1 VLHSLNGFERIF
13 FAFVRS
19 RGVELQSTNTP
30 EWKALAKRHHVKV
43 PDFGYVTRGGVETLV
58 DVKGSETRD
67 NYVKAKDVDDL
78 SLWRA
83 DVTGGAYAVFFAFV
97 HPADD
102 GSFEYE
108 GRRYRI
114 RGLDVAVYR
123 SLMKERSP
131 KWKTVCIPRA
141 AFDGHAIPFENLL

>member
-1 VLHSLNGFERIF
+1 MNGFERIF
-13 FAFVRS
+13 FTFVRS

-30 EWKALAKRHHVKV
+30 EWKALAKRYHVKV
-43 PDFGYVTRGGVETLV
+43 PDFRFVAGAGVKTLV
-58 DVKGSETRD
+58 DVKGSETGD
-67 NYVKAKDVDDL
+67 NYVMAKDVKDL

-83 DVTGGAYAVFFAFV
+83 DVTGDAYAVYFAFV
-97 HPADD
+97 HPADG

-114 RGLDVAVYR
+114 RGMDVAVYR

-141 AFDGHAIPFENLL
+141 DFDGHAIPFEQLL